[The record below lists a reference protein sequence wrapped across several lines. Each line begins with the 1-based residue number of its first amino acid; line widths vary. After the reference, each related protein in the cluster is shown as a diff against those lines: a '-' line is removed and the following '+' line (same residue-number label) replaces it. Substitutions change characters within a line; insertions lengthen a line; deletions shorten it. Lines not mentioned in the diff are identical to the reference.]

1 LQNEPVRGEA
11 VLRTAGIYDQSERRG
26 QAVAEVRDLLVMLYR
41 GFVAWVFSMQMWIC
55 GTTKSDGGKRA

>member
-1 LQNEPVRGEA
+1 
-11 VLRTAGIYDQSERRG
+11 LRTAGIYDQSERRG

-41 GFVAWVFSMQMWIC
+41 SFVAWVFSMQMWIC